1 MKIVK
6 LTRATKGA
14 VRDINKLLSQL
25 RENPQSPG
33 KLSELRDIVSNK
45 NVVMM
50 VVLDEGHVVGM
61 ATLYILQVMGKRK
74 SIVEDVVVDSA
85 YRGRGLGK
93 KLMRSIIVAA
103 RSKGVKGIKLTSRP
117 ERKAANELYK
127 KLGFKLH
134 NTNAYRMSL

>member
-45 NVVMM
+45 NVIMM
-50 VVLDEGHVVGM
+50 VVLDEGRVVGM

-74 SIVEDVVVDSA
+74 SIVEDVVVDSG

-93 KLMRSIIVAA
+93 KLMRSLIVAA
-103 RSKGVKGIKLTSRP
+103 RSKGVKGVKLTSRP
-117 ERKAANELYK
+117 ARKAANELYK
-127 KLGFKLH
+127 KLGFRLH
-134 NTNAYRMSL
+134 NTKD